1 MSFAARMIGA
11 TIGGGGGG
19 TGVFLSRF
27 TSTNE
32 RLAASGSSTVTM
44 TANTDGTLTVIGN
57 GNTIDGDITPNPGY
71 YSPTTALIGANYQ
84 MRITPTAGSFSTGT
98 VNTWV
103 LMSPA
108 LPTQAWTVVAN
119 SSTPAKS
126 VTFTIEVRDIFT
138 ATVLATTTGNV
149 IDCEYVQT

>member
-1 MSFAARMIGA
+1 MVGAAAGS
-11 TIGGGGGG
+11 

-32 RLAASGSSTVTM
+32 RLAASGTSTVTM

-84 MRITPTAGSFSTGT
+84 IRITPTAGSFSTGT
-98 VNTWV
+98 VNTWLPV
-103 LMSPA
+103 TPSA
-108 LPTQAWTVVAN
+108 LVWTVVAN
-119 SSTPAKS
+119 TTTPGKA
-126 VTFTIEVRDIFT
+126 VTFTIEVRLSAT

-149 IDCEYVQT
+149 IDCEFVQI

>member
-32 RLAASGSSTVTM
+32 RLAASGTSTVTM

-84 MRITPTAGSFSTGT
+84 IRITPTAGSFSTGT
-98 VNTWV
+98 VNTWLPV
-103 LMSPA
+103 TPSA
-108 LPTQAWTVVAN
+108 LVWTVVAN
-119 SSTPAKS
+119 STTPGKA
-126 VTFTIEVRDIFT
+126 VTFTIEVRLSAT

-149 IDCEYVQT
+149 IDCEFVQI

>member
-1 MSFAARMIGA
+1 MSFAARMVGA
-11 TIGGGGGG
+11 AAGS

-32 RLAASGSSTVTM
+32 RLAASGTSTVTM
-44 TANTDGTLTVIGN
+44 TANTDGTLTVLGN

-84 MRITPTAGSFSTGT
+84 IRITPTAGSFSTGT
-98 VNTWV
+98 VNTWLPV
-103 LMSPA
+103 TPSA
-108 LPTQAWTVVAN
+108 LVWTVVAN
-119 SSTPAKS
+119 STTPGKA
-126 VTFTIEVRDIFT
+126 VTFTIEVRLSAT

-149 IDCEYVQT
+149 IDCEFVQI

>member
-1 MSFAARMIGA
+1 MVGA

-32 RLAASGSSTVTM
+32 RLAASGTSTVTM
-44 TANTDGTLTVIGN
+44 TANTDGTLTVVGN

-71 YSPTTALIGANYQ
+71 YSPTTALIGTNYQ
-84 MRITPTAGSFSTGT
+84 MRITPTAGSFSTGV

-103 LMSPA
+103 LMNPG
-108 LPTQAWTVVAN
+108 LPWTVVAN
-119 SSTPAKS
+119 STTTAKA
-126 VTFTIEVRDIFT
+126 VTFTIEVRLSAT

-149 IDCEYVQT
+149 IDCEFVQI

>member
-32 RLAASGSSTVTM
+32 RLAASGTSTVTM

-98 VNTWV
+98 VNTWLPV
-103 LMSPA
+103 TPSA
-108 LPTQAWTVVAN
+108 LVWTVVAN
-119 SSTPAKS
+119 STTTTKS

-149 IDCEYVQT
+149 IDCEFVQT

>member
-32 RLAASGSSTVTM
+32 RLAASGTSTVTM

-84 MRITPTAGSFSTGT
+84 IRITPTAGSFSTGT
-98 VNTWV
+98 VNTWLPV
-103 LMSPA
+103 TPSA
-108 LPTQAWTVVAN
+108 LVWTVVAN
-119 SSTPAKS
+119 STTPAKS

-149 IDCEYVQT
+149 IDCEFVQT

>member
-1 MSFAARMIGA
+1 MSFAARMVGA
-11 TIGGGGGG
+11 AAGS

-32 RLAASGSSTVTM
+32 RLAASGTSTVTM

-84 MRITPTAGSFSTGT
+84 IRITPTAGSFSTGT
-98 VNTWV
+98 VNTWLPV
-103 LMSPA
+103 TPSA
-108 LPTQAWTVVAN
+108 LVWTVVAN
-119 SSTPAKS
+119 TTTPGKA
-126 VTFTIEVRDIFT
+126 VTFTIEVRLSAT

-149 IDCEYVQT
+149 IDCEFVQI

>member
-1 MSFAARMIGA
+1 MVGA
-11 TIGGGGGG
+11 TVGGGGGG
-19 TGVFLSRF
+19 TGVFLNRF

-44 TANTDGTLTVIGN
+44 TANTDGTLTVVGN
-57 GNTIDGDITPNPGY
+57 GTAIDGDITPNPGY
-71 YSPTTALIGANYQ
+71 YSPTTALIGSNYQ
-84 MRITPTAGSFSTGT
+84 MRITPTAGSFSTGA

-108 LPTQAWTVVAN
+108 LPTNAWTVVAN
-119 SSTPAKS
+119 STTTTKS

-149 IDCEYVQT
+149 IDCEFVQT

>member
-1 MSFAARMIGA
+1 MSFAARMVGA

-19 TGVFLSRF
+19 TGVFLNRF

-32 RLAASGSSTVTM
+32 RLAASGTSTVTM

-84 MRITPTAGSFSTGT
+84 IRITPTAGSFSTGT
-98 VNTWV
+98 VNTWLPV
-103 LMSPA
+103 TPSA
-108 LPTQAWTVVAN
+108 LVWTVVAN
-119 SSTPAKS
+119 STTPGKA
-126 VTFTIEVRDIFT
+126 VTFTIEVRLSAT

-149 IDCEYVQT
+149 IDCEFVQI

>member
-1 MSFAARMIGA
+1 MVGA

-19 TGVFLSRF
+19 TGVFLNRF

-32 RLAASGSSTVTM
+32 RLAASGTSTVTM

-84 MRITPTAGSFSTGT
+84 IRITPTAGSFSTGT
-98 VNTWV
+98 VNTWLPV
-103 LMSPA
+103 TPSA
-108 LPTQAWTVVAN
+108 LVWTVVAN
-119 SSTPAKS
+119 STTPGKA
-126 VTFTIEVRDIFT
+126 VTFTIEVRLSAT

-149 IDCEYVQT
+149 IDCEFVQI

>member
-1 MSFAARMIGA
+1 VSFAARMIGA

-19 TGVFLSRF
+19 TGVFLNRF

-32 RLAASGSSTVTM
+32 RLAASGTSTVTM
-44 TANTDGTLTVIGN
+44 TANTDGTLTVVGN

-84 MRITPTAGSFSTGT
+84 IRITPTAGSFSTGT
-98 VNTWV
+98 VNTWLPV
-103 LMSPA
+103 TPSA
-108 LPTQAWTVVAN
+108 LVWTVVAN
-119 SSTPAKS
+119 STTPAKA
-126 VTFTIEVRDIFT
+126 VTFTIEVRLSAT

-149 IDCEYVQT
+149 IDCEFVQI

>member
-32 RLAASGSSTVTM
+32 RLAASGTSTVTM
-44 TANTDGTLTVIGN
+44 TANTDGTLTVLGN

-84 MRITPTAGSFSTGT
+84 IRITPTAGSFSTGT
-98 VNTWV
+98 VNTWLPV
-103 LMSPA
+103 TPSA
-108 LPTQAWTVVAN
+108 LVWTVVAN
-119 SSTPAKS
+119 STTPGKA
-126 VTFTIEVRDIFT
+126 VTFTIEVRDVFT
-138 ATVLATTTGNV
+138 AVVLATTTGNV
-149 IDCEYVQT
+149 IDCEFVQI